1 MQSPFAQLQEILY
14 KNFTRIFNLEQNL
27 KSQVRFLPI
36 QTQLKDL
43 CNIQLRV
50 FEGSLMR
57 LDWEEVGKGI

>member
-36 QTQLKDL
+36 HTQLKDL